1 MKKTM
6 ASFLLFSLALL
17 SFSTL
22 TFGQE
27 MSCKQFKNGK
37 FVIPNAEYGNSYL
50 ERKGNIQT
58 ETGEKSGFKATF
70 KVKWIDECTYT
81 LQLKKIISN
90 PSELEVLKET
100 IITVQIIEVKKNSY
114 IQRSTS
120 NTFDTVFE
128 GEIFVNE

>member
-1 MKKTM
+1 MKTVLI
-6 ASFLLFSLALL
+6 AILISLTSFA
-17 SFSTL
+17 
-22 TFGQE
+22 FGQTAD
-27 MSCKQFKNGK
+27 CKRFKEGK

-58 ETGEKSGFKATF
+58 EIGEKSGFKATF

-81 LQLKKIISN
+81 LQLKKIINN
-90 PSELEVLKET
+90 PDEIVFDKAT
-100 IITVQIIEVKKNSY
+100 IITVKILEVKKNSY

-128 GEIFVNE
+128 GEIFVND

>member
-1 MKKTM
+1 MKTVLI
-6 ASFLLFSLALL
+6 AILISLTSFA
-17 SFSTL
+17 
-22 TFGQE
+22 FGQTAD
-27 MSCKQFKNGK
+27 CKRFKEGK

-58 ETGEKSGFKATF
+58 EIGEKSGFKATF

-81 LQLKKIISN
+81 LQLKKIINN
-90 PSELEVLKET
+90 PDEIVFDKTT
-100 IITVQIIEVKKNSY
+100 IITVKILEVKKNSY

-128 GEIFVNE
+128 GEIFVND

>member
-6 ASFLLFSLALL
+6 QSFLLFSLALVGY
-17 SFSTL
+17 STFS
-22 TFGQE
+22 FGQE
-27 MSCKQFKNGK
+27 MNCKKFKNGK
-37 FVIPNAEYGNSYL
+37 FVIPDSEYGNSYL

-58 ETGEKSGFKATF
+58 EFGEKSGFKATF

-100 IITVQIIEVKKNSY
+100 IITVQIIEIKRNSY
-114 IQRSTS
+114 IQRSSS
-120 NTFDTVFE
+120 NTFDAVFE
-128 GEIFVNE
+128 GEIFVYE

>member
-1 MKKTM
+1 MKTVLI
-6 ASFLLFSLALL
+6 AILISLTSFA
-17 SFSTL
+17 
-22 TFGQE
+22 FGQTAD
-27 MSCKQFKNGK
+27 CKRFKEGK

-58 ETGEKSGFKATF
+58 EIGEKSGFKATF

-81 LQLKKIISN
+81 LQLKKIINN
-90 PSELEVLKET
+90 PDKIVFDKAT
-100 IITVQIIEVKKNSY
+100 IITVKILEVKKNSY

-128 GEIFVNE
+128 GEIFVND